1 MAGREKKT
9 KNLSNTNAS
18 RESPTT
24 SKQTTLL
31 SFISSTP
38 SKTEGAE
45 TMNPNS
51 SGAESPAAPKKGAKP
66 KGRPVTK
73 KLNPNTKINTLRG
86 RKKTKANFKLNIIK
100 TQGKQNAAAKSANK
114 RGRPPLKKAPLK
126 ESPDKSIEDES
137 PPLED
142 PGAKTRGRKRV
153 TTNEGVEDKLT
164 DSPEAAKPSPTK
176 DSDSKKTVMKNIP
189 KKVVKKKQLIIA
201 QKGLTK
207 KKLLLAKQT
216 LKTDAKQ
223 VDPKVLKKN
232 LTAKLKSASE
242 KLEAKKDIVDKEPV
256 EVITETNEPVTLLVE
271 IKKEPESVEIPT
283 SVPNSRSSS
292 PRSAS
297 FRKRNSADLNLV
309 TTKTALTDI
318 STVPTV
324 IKSPYSTRSE
334 RSRSPFPAVGENATK
349 LLRNGRQRK
358 AKGGLKNDL
367 LSETIGQEFKK
378 RRRLLSDTKLGDL
391 SPDTLDE
398 LKKVKRLRSY
408 SRDGSEISKCSDI
421 TESDLS
427 FDLTLSIDTEHNKTL
442 DNKEDFKE
450 IKAQGINLEDIK
462 TEISSPESS
471 PVTAKA
477 PVLEPDVGAASNT
490 PEASAAVANVQNKGD
505 SMDNENNNTDE
516 KIKTDAILVSEK
528 LSIDD
533 AIDALDALESLK
545 VSQNEKIAE
554 KSLILDNMSKTFN
567 DSSLS
572 SKAKSIRRS
581 ARQRK
586 STVKAKEQ
594 EETEKD
600 VLEADL
606 SAVKIVKV
614 EADNIS
620 TCSSLSE
627 SASDVVKAGKDDDL
641 PSKPVD
647 ADNTSS
653 KITTKKFYGDS
664 SDQVDISK
672 STISTAAEPKIMEKS
687 VSPKATDE
695 ISAASDA
702 SQDGDENVKLHFDEE
717 DEHEHDDVPVE
728 DSVKENIQTGYS
740 NKAFS
745 HQDIDKL
752 MDKLRNFEELDKKR
766 QEEKSVVAEKGSVMV
781 TNDVVLIPKS
791 NIEVKTLKDLPNN
804 TTLEKAKDSVLS
816 CFENN
821 SAISIVKKETSRKSF
836 DIELPSSVT
845 LIKRT
850 GTSSRKHSTCSTNSK
865 DNDVSMI
872 DKTLGKDVTL
882 ELRKSIDKGILSLE
896 TTLGAT
902 KSSTISTGNGQSI
915 SISLKPQPV
924 ANVAKDCVT
933 VTPSQPSATITQAPQ
948 LLSNPATALISLPT
962 PTPSPLLITP
972 VPPGSSITP
981 VANSADAIAP
991 ASITPI
997 PPAIPSFIS
1006 TPPTISSDIPKTL
1019 NALKLLNTQL
1029 IPETPSLLAKANSVP
1044 SALTIIS
1051 SLTILPS
1058 PVVPA
1063 SQTISTTISPA
1074 FVKTSSELTITAEV
1088 AAGPVNTVSDMTS
1101 ITKTL
1106 ISKSDTVKKVSTLTT
1121 KSVPVEKAVKKVTE
1135 IVATLASIAL
1145 PLVSSQV
1152 DEKKAS
1158 SSPPPPVILQLVESP
1173 EKQKQKE
1180 KILRTLGLLT
1190 LKEADEAKLEKQKQK
1205 ELLIKS
1211 SKANMPKSS
1220 TNSDG
1225 YTGTLKTVIKIN
1237 RTSPDK
1243 KKSRSPLKMTF
1254 QKSKSRG
1261 SKLVSD
1267 GASGDSESDDSPH
1280 YTIHKEVSKSLFIH
1294 FYLCIFQQSFKV
1306 VLVPEYN
1313 FRNCYNYCFTN

>member
-18 RESPTT
+18 RDSPTT

-31 SFISSTP
+31 SYISSTP

-45 TMNPNS
+45 AMNPNS
-51 SGAESPAAPKKGAKP
+51 SGAESPAAPGRKGAKP

-100 TQGKQNAAAKSANK
+100 TQAKQNAAAKSANK
-114 RGRPPLKKAPLK
+114 RGRPPMKKAPAK
-126 ESPDKSIEDES
+126 ESPDKNVEDES

-153 TTNEGVEDKLT
+153 TTAEGVEEKVT
-164 DSPEAAKPSPTK
+164 DSPEATKPSSTK
-176 DSDSKKTVMKNIP
+176 DSDNKKTVMKNIP
-189 KKVVKKKQLIIA
+189 KKVVKKKQLIVA
-201 QKGLTK
+201 QKGITK

-232 LTAKLKSASE
+232 LTAKLKSVSE
-242 KLEAKKDIVDKEPV
+242 KLEAKKDIADKELV
-256 EVITETNEPVTLLVE
+256 EVIAETNESVIPLVE
-271 IKKEPESVEIPT
+271 IKKEPELLEIPT

-292 PRSAS
+292 PRSAN
-297 FRKRNSADLNLV
+297 FRKRNSADLNMV
-309 TTKTALTDI
+309 STKSALADI
-318 STVPTV
+318 SAVPAV

-391 SPDTLDE
+391 SPETLDE

-427 FDLTLSIDTEHNKTL
+427 FCDTMSIDTEHNKTL
-442 DNKEDFKE
+442 DNKDDFKE

-477 PVLEPDVGAASNT
+477 PVLEPDMGAASNT
-490 PEASAAVANVQNKGD
+490 PEASAAVDNVQNKGD

-516 KIKTDAILVSEK
+516 KIKTDALLVSEK

-606 SAVKIVKV
+606 SAAKIVKA
-614 EADNIS
+614 ETDNIS

-627 SASDVVKAGKDDDL
+627 SVSDIAKAGKDDDL
-641 PSKPVD
+641 SSKPVD
-647 ADNTSS
+647 ADNNCS

-664 SDQVDISK
+664 SNQDTK
-672 STISTAAEPKIMEKS
+672 SAISTAAEPVLGKS

-695 ISAASDA
+695 ISATSDA

-717 DEHEHDDVPVE
+717 DEHDDVPVD
-728 DSVKENIQTGYS
+728 DSLKENIQTGYS

-752 MDKLRNFEELDKKR
+752 IDKLRNFEELDKKR

-791 NIEVKTLKDLPNN
+791 NIELKTPKDLPNT
-804 TTLEKAKDSVLS
+804 TTLEKAKDIVLS

-850 GTSSRKHSTCSTNSK
+850 GTSSRKHSTGSTNSK

-872 DKTLGKDVTL
+872 DKTLGMDVTF

-896 TTLGAT
+896 TTSGAS

-924 ANVAKDCVT
+924 ASVAKDFVT
-933 VTPSQPSATITQAPQ
+933 VTPSQPSATITQALPVP
-948 LLSNPATALISLPT
+948 SNPVTALISL

-972 VPPGSSITP
+972 VPLSSSITP

-991 ASITPI
+991 ATITPI
-997 PPAIPSFIS
+997 IPAIPSLIS
-1006 TPPTISSDIPKTL
+1006 TPPSISSDIPKTL
-1019 NALKLLNTQL
+1019 SVLKLLNTQL
-1029 IPETPSLLAKANSVP
+1029 IPEIPNLLAMASSVP
-1044 SALTIIS
+1044 SALTIVP

-1058 PVVPA
+1058 PTVPA
-1063 SQTISTTISPA
+1063 SQIATATISPT
-1074 FVKTSSELTITAEV
+1074 FIKTSSELTITAEV
-1088 AAGPVNTVSDMTS
+1088 TAASVNTISELPS

-1106 ISKSDTVKKVSTLTT
+1106 IPKSDTVKKVNPLPTS
-1121 KSVPVEKAVKKVTE
+1121 SIPVEKALKKVTE
-1135 IVATLASIAL
+1135 TVATLASITL

-1152 DEKKAS
+1152 DEKAAS
-1158 SSPPPPVILQLVESP
+1158 SSPPPPVILPLVESP

-1280 YTIHKEVSKSLFIH
+1280 YTIHKEVSKTFIKAY
-1294 FYLCIFQQSFKV
+1294 FYIPEIFQ
-1306 VLVPEYN
+1306 
-1313 FRNCYNYCFTN
+1313 